1 MTNLIEQAI
10 NCNDGDRALQDYS
23 GRTRQAIF
31 TAASGITSK
40 PWFSEGPPSSW
51 GGPLFIRLPVGLSP
65 GRKDEARRIA
75 ENFARLP
82 ELLRKT

>member
-40 PWFSEGPPSSW
+40 PWFSED
-51 GGPLFIRLPVGLSP
+51 RLRAGTTSRSEGCKAARSHGDLAALLS
-65 GRKDEARRIA
+65 GSTRCR
-75 ENFARLP
+75 
-82 ELLRKT
+82 